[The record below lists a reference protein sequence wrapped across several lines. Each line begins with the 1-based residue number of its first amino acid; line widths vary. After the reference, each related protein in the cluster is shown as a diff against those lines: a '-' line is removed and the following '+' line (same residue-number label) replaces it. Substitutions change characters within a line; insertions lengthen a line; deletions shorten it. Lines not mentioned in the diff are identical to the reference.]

1 MYIAFILQAIKDMSA
16 KEIMKW
22 IIILIHLLFS
32 QISWSV
38 LFFFFTA
45 TVFNNLITYSNMLY

>member
-38 LFFFFTA
+38 FFFTA